1 MLKKDVWMMGMAIG
15 LFQPLMVYLL
25 ALLLLSFTGRV
36 EGWMYTPLPS
46 APMWLAIASNLL
58 SFRYYMVNL
67 KYDRTGRG
75 LLLLTFVWIILYFA
89 LM

>member
-1 MLKKDVWMMGMAIG
+1 MLGMAIG
-15 LFQPLMVYLL
+15 LLQPLLVYLL

-36 EGWMYTPLPS
+36 EAWMYTPHPS

-58 SFRYYMVNL
+58 SFRYYMVSL